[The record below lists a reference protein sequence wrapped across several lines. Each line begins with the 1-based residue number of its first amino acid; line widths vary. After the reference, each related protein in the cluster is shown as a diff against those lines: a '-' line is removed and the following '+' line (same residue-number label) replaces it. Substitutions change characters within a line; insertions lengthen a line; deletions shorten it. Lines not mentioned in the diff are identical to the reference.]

1 MTINIVI
8 KPHRIT
14 VKSQDVESIK
24 QTYIIKPKKKK
35 RANIKKKDRKFTL
48 HLDKTLL
55 RIVRGY
61 ITRNELEQY
70 ILAVL

>member
-24 QTYIIKPKKKK
+24 QTYIIKPKKK

>member
-24 QTYIIKPKKKK
+24 QTYIIKPKKEPILK
-35 RANIKKKDRKFTL
+35 RKIAN
-48 HLDKTLL
+48 LL
-55 RIVRGY
+55 FIS
-61 ITRNELEQY
+61 TRHSLEL
-70 ILAVL
+70 